1 MFKTSCR
8 PDGMKSEIIVKDY
21 LRILLIFLSLH
32 FRELDLTAKEHES
45 GRKRVN
51 SGIYEN
57 KKSRKRKYKNR
68 KEQLSSDVK
77 NDQSMFY
84 DKVIAKISIAQE
96 NNIACQMMYVS
107 TSSFVFLN
115 PSLTCNY
122 RPLCWGI
129 IDLRVENVSP
139 YPKHPRAKE
148 LLSQAKV

>member
-45 GRKRVN
+45 GRKSV
-51 SGIYEN
+51 SQLEGGIYEN
-57 KKSRKRKYKNR
+57 KNQGREKYKNR

-96 NNIACQMMYVS
+96 NNIACQMM
-107 TSSFVFLN
+107 
-115 PSLTCNY
+115 
-122 RPLCWGI
+122 PLCWGI